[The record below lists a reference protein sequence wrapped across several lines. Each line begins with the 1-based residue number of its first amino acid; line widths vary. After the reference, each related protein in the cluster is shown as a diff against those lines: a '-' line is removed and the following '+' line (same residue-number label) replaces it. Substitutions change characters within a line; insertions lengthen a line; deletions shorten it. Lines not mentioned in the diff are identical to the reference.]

1 MVTKELLKEILK
13 KYKAKHIAS
22 QNVEHIH
29 CFNFF
34 IAMLCTFDCQFA
46 PNVVAQK

>member
-1 MVTKELLKEILK
+1 MVTKELLKEILQ

-29 CFNFF
+29 CFKFF
-34 IAMLCTFDCQFA
+34 IAILCTFCCQFS
-46 PNVVAQK
+46 PNLVTEK